1 MSERKKRKFEWLLT
15 NKQFMGISTIIK
27 LSLTF
32 MNDNV
37 ADFKDWS
44 RSERKLPGKW
54 KSKSISAPLGG
65 KSAVASCRFN
75 MNDQTMQAEEKG
87 AHISC
92 SDCRYSHID
101 TLLTNRVLHT
111 STDPEP
117 VCKTSFST
125 REKNVLQW
133 SQSLTNCRQTFEV
146 FQVSSGKTRRL
157 QSGWLS
163 RDRRLKLL

>member
-1 MSERKKRKFEWLLT
+1 
-15 NKQFMGISTIIK
+15 
-27 LSLTF
+27 
-32 MNDNV
+32 MNNIV

-54 KSKSISAPLGG
+54 KSKSIVSAPLGG

-75 MNDQTMQAEEKG
+75 MYDQTMQAEEKG

-92 SDCRYSHID
+92 SDCPYSHID

-125 REKNVLQW
+125 REKNVQQW
-133 SQSLTNCRQTFEV
+133 SQSWTNCGQTLEV
-146 FQVSSGKTRRL
+146 FQVSSGQTRRL
-157 QSGWLS
+157 QSGRLS
-163 RDRRLKLL
+163 RTDDWNFFKTQTSSASMNFCSVAECDSA